1 MTAAALAVEDRR
13 EALAGLRLQLA
24 GVLDR
29 GRSASAALPTGVSAL
44 DALLQGGG
52 IPRGRLTEFLGERG
66 SGRTTVVRQMV
77 LQAAA
82 AGHRVAFIDAS
93 RTLAPHDWAMLG
105 TYAGAW
111 VIRPADAARGAW
123 CADVLLR
130 TGAFALVVLD
140 GVPALKRSV
149 SVRLTRLAREHDAAL
164 VLLGENDVPSQSGGA
179 LRLRFEVA
187 APEGRR
193 RQLVG
198 TERRTSGTGPQPGT
212 TEHDAPAPNRQKR
225 TYSRVAT
232 AARAIRIVVEKG
244 GPRQTMEVNRAIP
257 MARRLCAHPEVPDR
271 RRPAAGRGGTRTR
284 EGQPAGTSARGQDR
298 QYGHYNRGGGRD
310 DARGKSS
317 RASSGTRRSERPL
330 GRRSA

>member
-1 MTAAALAVEDRR
+1 
-13 EALAGLRLQLA
+13 
-24 GVLDR
+24 R

-212 TEHDAPAPNRQKR
+212 TE
-225 TYSRVAT
+225 
-232 AARAIRIVVEKG
+232 
-244 GPRQTMEVNRAIP
+244 
-257 MARRLCAHPEVPDR
+257 
-271 RRPAAGRGGTRTR
+271 
-284 EGQPAGTSARGQDR
+284 
-298 QYGHYNRGGGRD
+298 
-310 DARGKSS
+310 
-317 RASSGTRRSERPL
+317 
-330 GRRSA
+330 